1 MTLLSSPLALHAFEC
16 PEARCSCGPVRDVEA
31 LVRSAVRAHH
41 RGGLGPEGGRETEDL
56 LAELFFQAARA
67 ASRPRSAGWVSR
79 PFVDFVVALVHDR
92 ITDWYRARYP
102 GSRYG
107 RALELVGY
115 EVAPEERWSGDVSDS
130 VDVGRLSVSGRW
142 TYFSIAVPMAR
153 EGLDVR
159 DVAALRRPAGEE
171 HPRLRFAR
179 GGRARIVERLLG
191 ELRAELEL
199 QGVRPTVRAEPS
211 EVGEAMSA

>member
-1 MTLLSSPLALHAFEC
+1 
-16 PEARCSCGPVRDVEA
+16 
-31 LVRSAVRAHH
+31 
-41 RGGLGPEGGRETEDL
+41 L

-67 ASRPRSAGWVSR
+67 ASRPRSAGWASR
-79 PFVDFVVALVHDR
+79 PFVDYVVALVHDR

-115 EVAPEERWSGDVSDS
+115 EVAPEERWSGESDS
-130 VDVGRLSVSGRW
+130 VDVGALSVSGRW
-142 TYFSIAVPMAR
+142 TYFVLAVPMAR

-159 DVAALRRPAGEE
+159 EVAALRRPAGEE

-179 GGRARIVERLLG
+179 GGRARIVERLLA
-191 ELRAELEL
+191 ELRVELEA
-199 QGVRPTVRAEPS
+199 QGVRPTVRPEVPS
-211 EVGEAMSA
+211 MGEEAMSA